1 MFDGAALIGGLGI
14 PELVI
19 ILVIVLIIFGPSKL
33 PQIGKAIGQGI
44 RSLKKATSEEEE
56 EVKKEV
62 AEEKKKEEE

>member
-1 MFDGAALIGGLGI
+1 MALIGPLGI

-44 RSLKKATSEEEE
+44 KSLKKATSEEEE

-62 AEEKKKEEE
+62 EEEKKKEEE